1 MGTTLADAD
10 LVLNAPPRPRRRRR
24 RGALAPYL
32 LVAPLI
38 AAVMVALGWPLI
50 QQFLMS
56 FQKFGMAQQFGAE
69 PEWIG
74 LGNYIEILGNPTMW
88 LVFARSV
95 VFCAV
100 CASLSMLLGGLL
112 AILLT
117 KLSNWARIMLQVS
130 LLLVWATPV
139 LVTMVIWQWL
149 FDARYGLINW
159 VLSHIGLTGMAGFP
173 WTSTPMG
180 VFTIAGITVIWG
192 SLPLIVFMIYS
203 ALTQVSREV
212 LEAAEL
218 DGAGPLMRFWEVTL
232 PLITPAIMIVGLLQ
246 IVWDL
251 RVFTQLYVLQQAGV
265 SVDETNLL
273 GTYIFRLGIGQ
284 GQYGS
289 ASALATVVLL
299 LTLLLTWP
307 YIARMFAQQK
317 GSSA

>member
-1 MGTTLADAD
+1 M
-10 LVLNAPPRPRRRRR
+10 
-24 RGALAPYL
+24 PYL
-32 LVAPLI
+32 LVVPLI
-38 AAVMVALGWPLI
+38 GAMMVSLGWPLI

-56 FQKFGMAQQFGAE
+56 FQKFGLAQQFGAE

-74 LGNYIEILGNPTMW
+74 LANYAGILTDRTMW

-95 VFCAV
+95 VFCVV

-117 KLSNWARIMLQVS
+117 KVSTWARIVLQVT

-149 FDARYGLINW
+149 FDARYGLVNW
-159 VLSHIGLTGMAGFP
+159 LLVQVGFSGMAGFP
-173 WTSTPMG
+173 WTSTSMG

-192 SLPLIVFMIYS
+192 SLPLIVFMIYA
-203 ALTQVSREV
+203 ALTQVPAEV

-218 DGAGPLMRFWEVTL
+218 DGAGPVMRFRAVTL

-289 ASALATVVLL
+289 ASALATVVLA

-307 YIARMFAQQK
+307 YITRMFALQK
-317 GSSA
+317 GVQP